1 MGLSKYIGHRP
12 NGTTAWIHLN
22 LNLLTLNTPKLMVY
36 LFPQTAGAATD
47 SNMICVP
54 GIMSF
59 QNRRGFHT
67 SGRGTRRVQRD
78 KLWGPPGRTAR
89 EYLDNDRGVVT
100 VGHLSM
106 HPTLPINIT
115 GIIEDAEEWMK
126 TINHTAKNLGVTLDP
141 CLSYSQHI
149 STLAR
154 TCRFFL
160 SNIRRIR
167 PFLTNYATQL
177 LVQAL
182 VLSRL
187 DYCNSLLAGLPASAT
202 RPLQLIQ
209 NSAARL
215 VFSLPRFAHAT
226 PLLSSLHW
234 LPITARIQFKTL
246 VLAYRCLDQTAPSY
260 LQTLITPYTPTR
272 PLRSACTRR
281 LALPPLRS
289 PASRAR
295 SFSTLAPQWW
305 NDLPTDVRTAQ
316 SLTTF
321 RRLLKTHL
329 FKQHL

>member
-1 MGLSKYIGHRP
+1 MPDVEFTYLQNKITLAKGQSWVLSCSLSTPAPWAPSSHPMVSHTISMLMMLRFSSPSPPLTPPSPPVSLPVCLLFPPGCTRITS
-12 NGTTAWIHLN
+12 NSTSLN
-22 LNLLTLNTPKLMVY
+22 LTSFSFPPPPPPLISLSVPLESTTLSP
-36 LFPQTAGAATD
+36 
-47 SNMICVP
+47 S
-54 GIMSF
+54 S
-59 QNRRGFHT
+59 
-67 SGRGTRRVQRD
+67 S
-78 KLWGPPGRTAR
+78 
-89 EYLDNDRGVVT
+89 
-100 VGHLSM
+100 
-106 HPTLPINIT
+106 
-115 GIIEDAEEWMK
+115 
-126 TINHTAKNLGVTLDP
+126 AKNLGVTLDP

-167 PFLTNYATQL
+167 PFLTNYATHL

-202 RPLQLIQ
+202 RLLQLIQ

-215 VFSLPRFAHAT
+215 VFSLPRFAHDT
-226 PLLSSLHW
+226 PLLRSLHW

-260 LQTLITPYTPTR
+260 LQTLISPYTPTR